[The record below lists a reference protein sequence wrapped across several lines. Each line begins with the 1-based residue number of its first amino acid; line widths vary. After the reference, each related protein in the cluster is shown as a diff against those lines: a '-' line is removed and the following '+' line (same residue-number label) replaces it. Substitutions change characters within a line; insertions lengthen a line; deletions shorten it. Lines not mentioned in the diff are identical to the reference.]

1 MAKEKILITGMN
13 KNQCT
18 EDFYLRQQLQV
29 VPSHYSLLRCLR
41 DMGYEVEQRV
51 VELGEDLSAYKHVL
65 VFLAGPKQRQAITFY
80 NGLYAIANRED
91 SILLFD
97 DWQTKGI
104 YDSIVK
110 TTKKELFNKWNVD
123 LACANDRAFD
133 VNVAKQYES
142 KLLHAIDLIRC
153 RQSRLLI
160 SAFDCGDL
168 SLLSDWPSELTYS
181 YNPNPYHLNRQGK
194 CLFEKQKTFNFASL
208 LQGSTISWLKKQK
221 IENWPIEYFGSKKDG
236 QRRLTED
243 KMCDIFAEQWG
254 CLMPGYKHAGSG
266 WWRARPLQV
275 ADAGSILIGDY
286 SEMMLYYDNE
296 DIASLKASDVEKM
309 NDAELESVA
318 KAQRDL
324 LYARHPL
331 DKFKQQME
339 MNICLIGSQ

>member
-1 MAKEKILITGMN
+1 MN

-51 VELGEDLSAYKHVL
+51 VKLGEDLSHYKHVL

-80 NGLYAIANRED
+80 NGLYAIANRPD

-110 TTKKELFNKWNVD
+110 TTKEDLFNKWNVD

-133 VNVAKQYES
+133 VNAAKQYES
-142 KLLHAIDLIRC
+142 LFLQAIDIIRC

-160 SAFDCGDL
+160 SAFDGGDL
-168 SLLSDWPSELTYS
+168 SLMIDWPYENLYQ
-181 YNPNPYHLNRQGK
+181 YNPNPYHLNRKGK

-208 LQGSTISWLKKQK
+208 LQGSTISWLKKQ
-221 IENWPIEYFGSKKDG
+221 NVTQWPIEYFGSKKDG

-275 ADAGSILIGDY
+275 ADAGSILIGDFK
-286 SEMMLYYDNE
+286 EMMLYYNNE
-296 DIASLKASDVEKM
+296 SLAKLTAADLEKM
-309 NDAELESVA
+309 NEKELHVIAASQKQA
-318 KAQRDL
+318 
-324 LYARHPL
+324 LYTHHPL
-331 DKFKQQME
+331 EKFKQQTE
-339 MNICLIGSQ
+339 IKAALCELR